1 VLISTTSPFSLFPR
15 PSRSLLLPALRPIPS
30 YGSREILLVTGSLS
44 TVDGAG
50 DLVRTIGELRA
61 DRVRCSVVSLAA
73 EVHAFRL
80 LAHAT
85 GGAFGVA
92 LDRPHL
98 ARLLAAHIAP
108 LPVDKTQTHAQAAG
122 GGARIGTGVGAP
134 IKAPPPRV
142 WIQMGFPL
150 VTTDALSYCTWSAN
164 SLAFYRLAFFVC
176 MRVFCFTFD
185 SACIHTHPQSLGG
198 ADFDRLHLSALQLKV
213 LRAAHRLQNMRLHSR
228 VGASAGA
235 FLPPPVSS
243 ARLPRGRIRKQVR
256 MHQFFFYDC
265 PRFRFP
271 GL

>member
-1 VLISTTSPFSLFPR
+1 MTVLFLTAHVAGNPQQQIEYLKTVRDTGGHISLQKSLDVALTLLRFDRSLAPTIHLSVSKIATCVLISATSPLSFFSR
-15 PSRSLLLPALRPIPS
+15 PLRPPLLPAPRPIPS

-50 DLVRTIGELRA
+50 DLVRTMGELRA

-108 LPVDKTQTHAQAAG
+108 LPVDKTQTQTGAG
-122 GGARIGTGVGAP
+122 GGARSGTGVGAP

-150 VTTDALSYCTWSAN
+150 VTTDALSYCTWFVN
-164 SLAFYRLAFFVC
+164 LLAFIGLLFVC
-176 MRVFCFTFD
+176 MRVFHFH
-185 SACIHTHPQSLGG
+185 I
-198 ADFDRLHLSALQLKV
+198 
-213 LRAAHRLQNMRLHSR
+213 
-228 VGASAGA
+228 
-235 FLPPPVSS
+235 
-243 ARLPRGRIRKQVR
+243 
-256 MHQFFFYDC
+256 
-265 PRFRFP
+265 
-271 GL
+271 